1 METMKN
7 VIVFAVFV
15 LGMGGLIFWLWSDK
29 ESSGQEAPVIK
40 TETTT
45 KERPVE
51 KDPALSEVEISVDE
65 NGLVIDRLYGKQLD
79 LLVTRNEVKDVAVLE
94 GIMTYSEFENNAWNF
109 KALNLEQY
117 IDAYL
122 K

>member
-1 METMKN
+1 MEAMKN
-7 VIVFAVFV
+7 ILVVV
-15 LGMGGLIFWLWSDK
+15 LFLVGIFGLIFFLWSDNDT
-29 ESSGQEAPVIK
+29 EVTDLGTVQ
-40 TETTT
+40 TETVAE
-45 KERPVE
+45 KRPVE

-65 NGLVIDRLYGKQLD
+65 SGLVIDRLYGKQLD

-94 GIMTYSEFENNAWNF
+94 GIMTYSEYENGAWNF

-117 IDAYL
+117 IDSYL

>member
-1 METMKN
+1 MKN
-7 VIVFAVFV
+7 VLVLLVF
-15 LGMGGLIFWLWSDK
+15 LIGIGGLIFWLWSDK
-29 ESSGQEAPVIK
+29 SETVPDLATIE
-40 TETTT
+40 TETVAE
-45 KERPVE
+45 KRPVE

-94 GIMTYSEFENNAWNF
+94 GIMTYSEYENGAWAF

-117 IDAYL
+117 IQEYL